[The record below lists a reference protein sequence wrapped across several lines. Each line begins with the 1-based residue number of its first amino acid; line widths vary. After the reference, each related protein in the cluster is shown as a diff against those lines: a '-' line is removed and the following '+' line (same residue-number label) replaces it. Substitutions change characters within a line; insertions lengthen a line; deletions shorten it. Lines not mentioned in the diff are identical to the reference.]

1 MNEETYAPLEPGF
14 DEVATVLTALF
25 KTLGELDLAPGATA
39 RKGLLR

>member
-1 MNEETYAPLEPGF
+1 
-14 DEVATVLTALF
+14 LTALF